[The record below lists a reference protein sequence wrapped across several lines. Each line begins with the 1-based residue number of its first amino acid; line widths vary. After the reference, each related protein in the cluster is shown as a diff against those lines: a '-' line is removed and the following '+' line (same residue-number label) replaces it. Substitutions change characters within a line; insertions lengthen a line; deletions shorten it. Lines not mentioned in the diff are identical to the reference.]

1 MSLDFTDHQFREY
14 LAKTAEIVATI
25 YEENLDRKVFSGME
39 PSEVAGLFDE
49 KMPDNETDL
58 STLLKKIETDVLAS
72 ATMNVG
78 PNYFGYITG
87 GGNQVGIMAEMIS
100 AALNQNNLKW
110 HSSPVS
116 TELEKRVL
124 EWICQFIGYPESSAG
139 AILDGGSMANFN
151 CLAVA
156 RKNKADQNSSLEGL
170 YGSSPM
176 SVYISTEGHSS
187 IDKAVD
193 ILGIGRNYLRKIETD
208 SAFRIRTDLLQEK
221 IEEDIRQ
228 GIRPICIIGIAGTT
242 NTGAIDP
249 LGVLADISRKYDTW
263 YHVDAAYGGP
273 AAALPDFKEQFIGM
287 ERADSLVV
295 NPHKWLYVPFE
306 AAAILVK
313 EPENLRRTFSLI
325 PDYLESD
332 QSDDGR
338 TDLMEYQMPLT
349 KSFKSLKVW
358 MTLKAY
364 GGRRLRNSIA
374 QDIENAAYLRKMIE
388 QSGDFECLAPS
399 PLSILCFRYTP
410 GHLMEEEIEQ
420 LNRSLIRDIE
430 QDGRIFLTGTK
441 LNGKT
446 ALRTC
451 FINPRTGKENVERII
466 HTIRD
471 LGQRR
476 IGTGVETQTLTEGSD
491 AENR

>member
-1 MSLDFTDHQFREY
+1 MSLDFTPDQFRKY
-14 LAKTAEIVATI
+14 LSMSAEIVASI
-25 YEENLDRKVFSGME
+25 YEENLDRKVFAGME
-39 PSEVAGLFDE
+39 PAEVAGRFGE
-49 KMPDNETDL
+49 KMPDDATDL
-58 STLLKKIETDVLAS
+58 SELLKKVETDIVAS

-87 GGNQVGIMAEMIS
+87 GGNQVGILAEMIS

-124 EWICQFIGYPESSAG
+124 KWICQFIGYPEKSAG

-156 RKNKADQNSSLEGL
+156 RKNMADQKSSEKGL

-208 SAFRIRTDLLQEK
+208 STFRIRTDLLEKK

-228 GIRPICIIGIAGTT
+228 GIRPICVIGIAGTT

-249 LGVLADISRKYDTW
+249 LKELADICRTYDIW

-273 AAALPDFKEQFIGM
+273 AAALPDFKDQFTGM

-313 EPENLRRTFSLI
+313 EPDKLRRTFSLI

-332 QSDDGR
+332 QGNDGR
-338 TDLMEYQMPLT
+338 TDLMEYQLPLT

-364 GGRRLRNSIA
+364 GGRRLRSTIA
-374 QDIENAAYLRKMIE
+374 HDIENAAYLRKLIE
-388 QSGDFECLAPS
+388 QSDEFECLAPS
-399 PLSILCFRYTP
+399 PLSILCFRYIP
-410 GHLMEEEIEQ
+410 GHLSEEEVER

-441 LNGKT
+441 LHGKT

-471 LGQRR
+471 LGRRR
-476 IGTGVETQTLTEGSD
+476 IRTGIKPQNLSVGDD
-491 AENR
+491 AEK